1 MGVDKDRVKAFAE
14 EVFTDMAGAMT
25 AGLGFIGV
33 KTGLF
38 QSMAGKDWMTSEEV
52 AQESKLQ
59 ARYVQ
64 EWLRGMVSAGY
75 LEFDPAQQAYRLP
88 EEHAYL
94 LASEGTDHFMGG
106 LLCFAPVLLRAAP
119 KVAVAFEQGGGV
131 AFEEYGTDGIQAL
144 DMINRGQYEQR
155 LSPTGWLKSLP
166 DVVQRLEAGG
176 RALDVGCGA
185 GSVVLTLARA
195 FPRATV
201 VGLDVDRESIEHAK
215 AAAAAANMGE
225 RVRFVAQRTADLE
238 PGEPFDL
245 ITVCDCVHDLAEPI
259 QTLEEIRAL
268 LKTDGVLFIVEPKA
282 ADRLEDNRG
291 AISTMYYGFSVFHC
305 MTQSLANGGP
315 GLGTCMGPGRME
327 ELLGEAGFTQFET
340 LDIRSAVLSF
350 YAARP

>member
-1 MGVDKDRVKAFAE
+1 VDKERVKAFAE

-38 QSMAGKDWMTSEEV
+38 RSMAGKDWMTSEEV
-52 AQESKLQ
+52 VKESKLQ

-75 LEFDPAQQAYRLP
+75 LEFEPTRQTYRLP

-94 LASEGTDHFMGG
+94 LASEGSDHFMGG
-106 LLCFAPVLLRAAP
+106 LLCFAPVLLRAAA

-131 AFEEYGTDGIQAL
+131 PFEEYGADGIQAL

-166 DVVQRLEAGG
+166 EVVQRLEAGG

-201 VGLDVDRESIEHAK
+201 VGLDHDRASIKHAI
-215 AAAAAANMGE
+215 AAAAAADMSE
-225 RVRFVAQRTADLE
+225 RVQFLAQKTADLK
-238 PGEPFDL
+238 PGEPFDF
-245 ITVCDCVHDLAEPI
+245 ITICDCVHDLADPI
-259 QTLEEIRAL
+259 RTLEEIRAL
-268 LKTDGVLFIVEPKA
+268 LKSDGVLFVVEPKA

-305 MTQSLANGGP
+305 MTQSLASGGP
-315 GLGTCMGPGRME
+315 GLGTCMGPARTQ
-327 ELLGEAGFTQFET
+327 ELIGEAGFTDFEI
-340 LDIRSAVLSF
+340 LDIRSPVLSF